1 MLACF
6 DVPSTIPIGLAAC
19 DGFFEPKEKAKY
31 LEDDSLG
38 LEALQPIEI
47 PQNGQSFLWKSLE
60 KNSRDLEK
68 LGEMLGG
75 GGAPPNRILPHRG
88 APCRARVLDRADERH
103 RDRHVEAEA
112 AAVLLPFARGRRN
125 SARARLRCR
134 NWHKL
139 RSCF

>member
-6 DVPSTIPIGLAAC
+6 DVPSTIPIGLAEC
-19 DGFFEPKEKAKY
+19 DGFFEPEEKAKY
-31 LEDDSLG
+31 LEEDTLG

-60 KNSRDLEK
+60 KNSRDLERLGEK
-68 LGEMLGG
+68 LGND
-75 GGAPPNRILPHRG
+75 GASPNCILPHRG
-88 APCRARVLDRADERH
+88 APCRARVVDRADERH
-103 RDRHVEAEA
+103 RDRHIEAE

-125 SARARLRCR
+125 LARARLRR
-134 NWHKL
+134 QNWFKL

>member
-31 LEDDSLG
+31 LDEDSLG

-60 KNSRDLEK
+60 QNSRDLEK
-68 LGEMLGG
+68 LGEKLGG
-75 GGAPPNRILPHRG
+75 GGAPPNRVLPRRG

-103 RDRHVEAEA
+103 RDRHVEAET
-112 AAVLLPFARGRRN
+112 AVLLPFARGRRN
-125 SARARLRCR
+125 SARARLRRR

-139 RSCF
+139 RSYF

>member
-19 DGFFEPKEKAKY
+19 DGFFEPREKTKY
-31 LEDDSLG
+31 LDEDTLG

-47 PQNGQSFLWKSLE
+47 PQNGQSFLWKCLE

-75 GGAPPNRILPHRG
+75 GGAPPEPHF
-88 APCRARVLDRADERH
+88 
-103 RDRHVEAEA
+103 A
-112 AAVLLPFARGRRN
+112 AL
-125 SARARLRCR
+125 RLATFRLQIRCTQE
-134 NWHKL
+134 L
-139 RSCF
+139 S

>member
-19 DGFFEPKEKAKY
+19 GGFFEPKEKAKY
-31 LEDDSLG
+31 LDEDTLG

-68 LGEMLGG
+68 LGEK
-75 GGAPPNRILPHRG
+75 AWRG
-88 APCRARVLDRADERH
+88 ASIPPPLPSRVARCPAPICEDEQTLARWP
-103 RDRHVEAEA
+103 HVDLIGVSPWLVWEKCGA
-112 AAVLLPFARGRRN
+112 L
-125 SARARLRCR
+125 SKRLEV
-134 NWHKL
+134 N
-139 RSCF
+139 

>member
-19 DGFFEPKEKAKY
+19 GGFFEPEEKAKY
-31 LEDDSLG
+31 LEEDSLG

-68 LGEMLGG
+68 LGEKLGG
-75 GGAPPNRILPHRG
+75 GGAPPEPHFV
-88 APCRARVLDRADERH
+88 AP
-103 RDRHVEAEA
+103 
-112 AAVLLPFARGRRN
+112 RRPMP
-125 SARARLRCR
+125 
-134 NWHKL
+134 
-139 RSCF
+139 RSRSRPRR

>member
-31 LEDDSLG
+31 LDEDALG
-38 LEALQPIEI
+38 LEALQPFEI

-60 KNSRDLEK
+60 QNSRDLEK
-68 LGEMLGG
+68 LGEKLGG
-75 GGAPPNRILPHRG
+75 GGAPPTEFCRADAP
-88 APCRARVLDRADERH
+88 PCRARVFDRADERH
-103 RDRHVEAEA
+103 RDVHVEAEA
-112 AAVLLPFARGRRN
+112 AVLLSFAGGRRN
-125 SARARLRCR
+125 SARARWRCR
-134 NWHKL
+134 NWYKL

>member
-6 DVPSTIPIGLAAC
+6 DVPSTIPVGLAARG
-19 DGFFEPKEKAKY
+19 GFFEPKEKAKY
-31 LEDDSLG
+31 LEEDSLG

-47 PQNGQSFLWKSLE
+47 PQNGQSFVWKNLE

-68 LGEMLGG
+68 LGEKLGG
-75 GGAPPNRILPHRG
+75 GGAPPNRVLPRRG

-103 RDRHVEAEA
+103 RDRHVEAET
-112 AAVLLPFARGRRN
+112 AVLLPFARGRRN

-134 NWHKL
+134 NWYKL

>member
-6 DVPSTIPIGLAAC
+6 DVPSTIPVGLAAC
-19 DGFFEPKEKAKY
+19 DGFFAPKERAKY
-31 LEDDSLG
+31 LEEDSLG
-38 LEALQPIEI
+38 LEALQLIEI

-68 LGEMLGG
+68 LGG
-75 GGAPPNRILPHRG
+75 GGAPPNRISPRRC

-112 AAVLLPFARGRRN
+112 AVVLPFARGRRN

-134 NWHKL
+134 NWYKL
-139 RSCF
+139 PSRF